1 LDLLV
6 MAGGQRYGVEVK
18 YSDAPGM
25 TKSMRVAQEDLG
37 LKRLLVVYPGS
48 KSYALDEKT
57 MVVRLESI
65 WSELPIRG
73 GAAGK
78 AS

>member
-1 LDLLV
+1 
-6 MAGGQRYGVEVK
+6 MRKSSVEPASVK

-25 TKSMRVAQEDLG
+25 TKSMRVALEDLG

-48 KSYALDEKT
+48 QSYALDERT
-57 MVVRLESI
+57 MVIPLERI
-65 WSELPIRG
+65 WPELPIRG

>member
-1 LDLLV
+1 
-6 MAGGQRYGVEVK
+6 
-18 YSDAPGM
+18 
-25 TKSMRVAQEDLG
+25 LG

-48 KSYALDEKT
+48 QSYALNEKT
-57 MVVRLESI
+57 MVIPLARI